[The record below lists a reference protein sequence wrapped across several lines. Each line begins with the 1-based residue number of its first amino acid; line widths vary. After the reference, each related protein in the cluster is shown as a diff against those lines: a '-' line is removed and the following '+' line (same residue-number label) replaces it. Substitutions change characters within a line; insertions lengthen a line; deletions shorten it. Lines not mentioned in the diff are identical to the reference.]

1 MRLEVPMIESP
12 KSVAIVGTGYVGLVT
27 GAALAYL
34 GHRVVGVD
42 KDTAKVDALK
52 RGAIPI
58 FEPGLTEMISPL
70 IASGAM
76 RFTSDLAEA
85 VREAS
90 VVFICVGTP
99 MTESGAADLSAVE
112 AVARGIGAA
121 MDQSYR
127 VIVNKSTVPVG
138 SGDWVTMVVQ
148 DGFEEAHPGGAFA
161 PDFDVVSNPEF
172 LREGSAISDTFYP
185 DRIVI
190 GTRSE
195 RAVAEMEGL
204 YAPLVG
210 GAFAPPGVNPPSSRR
225 LPVPFMVT
233 DLTSAEMIKYA
244 SNSFLALKIS
254 FINEIGTI
262 CEKVGADVK
271 QVAKGIGYDQRIG
284 PRFLDA
290 GLGWGGSCFKK
301 DLSALAYIA
310 GQYHADPAIIN
321 AALAVNAELRET
333 CFQKIQSEL
342 KMVTG
347 KTIGLLG
354 LAFKANTDD
363 LRDAPA
369 LTLAERLL
377 ESGARVKAYDPVAMP
392 QVAADYPDIRMASD
406 PYDLAAD
413 CDAVV
418 LATDWPQFRA
428 LDTARIRDA
437 MRTPVLIDARN
448 VFDPAQM
455 AAAGFRYVGF
465 GR

>member
-1 MRLEVPMIESP
+1 MIDSP
-12 KSVAIVGTGYVGLVT
+12 KNVAIVGTGYVGLVT

-42 KDTAKVDALK
+42 KDTAKIEALK
-52 RGAIPI
+52 QGRMPI
-58 FEPGLTEMISPL
+58 FEPGLPEMVSPL
-70 IASGAM
+70 IESGAL
-76 RFTSDLAEA
+76 RFTSELDEA
-85 VREAS
+85 VRDAS

-99 MTESGAADLSAVE
+99 MTESGAADMSAVE
-112 AVARGIGAA
+112 AVAKSIGAA
-121 MDQSYR
+121 MDRSYR

-148 DGFEEAHPGGAFA
+148 DGFEEAHPAGGFA

-195 RAVAEMEGL
+195 RAVAEMEAL

-210 GAFAPPGVNPPSSRR
+210 GAFTPPGISPPTGRR

-244 SNSFLALKIS
+244 ANSFLALKIS

-271 QVAKGIGYDQRIG
+271 QIAKGIGYDQRIG

-301 DLSALAYIA
+301 DLSALAFIA
-310 GQYHADPAIIN
+310 GQYHADPGIIK
-321 AALAVNAELRET
+321 AVLDVNAELRET
-333 CFQKIQSEL
+333 CFQKIQREL

-354 LAFKANTDD
+354 LAFKPNTDD

-369 LTLAERLL
+369 LTLAARLL
-377 ESGARVKAYDPVAMP
+377 ESGARVKAYDPVAMD
-392 QVAADYPDIRMASD
+392 QVATEFPGIRMASD

-418 LATDWPQFRA
+418 LVTDWPQFRA
-428 LDTARIRDA
+428 LDVARIRDA
-437 MRTPVLIDARN
+437 MRTPVFIDGRN
-448 VFDPAQM
+448 VFDPSQM
-455 AAAGFRYVGF
+455 TAAGFRYVSF

>member
-1 MRLEVPMIESP
+1 MIDSP
-12 KSVAIVGTGYVGLVT
+12 KNVAIVGTGYVGLVT

-42 KDTAKVDALK
+42 NDTAKLDALK
-52 RGAIPI
+52 QGKMPI
-58 FEPGLTEMISPL
+58 YEPGLAEMVSPL
-70 IASGAM
+70 IASGVLS
-76 RFTSDLAEA
+76 FTTDLVTA

-99 MTESGAADLSAVE
+99 MTESGAADMSAVE
-112 AVARGIGAA
+112 AVAKGIGAA
-121 MDQSYR
+121 MDRSYR

-148 DGFEEAHPGGAFA
+148 DGFEEAHAAGGFS

-190 GTRSE
+190 GTVSE
-195 RAVAEMEGL
+195 RAVSEMESL
-204 YAPLVG
+204 YAPLVAG
-210 GAFAPPGVNPPSSRR
+210 SFAPPGINPPTSRR
-225 LPVPFMVT
+225 VPVPFMVT

-254 FINEIGTI
+254 FINEIGSI

-284 PRFLDA
+284 PRFLEA

-301 DLSALAYIA
+301 DLSALAHIA
-310 GQYHADPAIIN
+310 GRYHAKPPIIR
-321 AALAVNAELRET
+321 AALEVNAELRET

-354 LAFKANTDD
+354 LAFKPNTDD

-369 LTLAERLL
+369 LTLAQHLL
-377 ESGARVKAYDPVAMP
+377 ESGARVKAYDPVAMDH
-392 QVAADYPDIRMASD
+392 VSARYPAIRMASD
-406 PYDLAAD
+406 PYELAAD

-418 LATDWPQFRA
+418 LVTDWPQFRA
-428 LDTARIRDA
+428 LDTARIKDA
-437 MRTPVLIDARN
+437 MRTPVFIDGRN
-448 VFDPAQM
+448 MFDPAQM
-455 AAAGFRYVGF
+455 TAGGFRYVGF